1 MLVQGRKQKLNE
13 QTSEFML
20 DKIGDSADKF
30 DYADSY
36 SVNQGDLIETD
47 EDDFY

>member
-1 MLVQGRKQKLNE
+1 VLVQGRKQKLNE